1 MPDVFFD
8 EDEATRLLDAIVD
21 QTRAQSDAH
30 RGDRPNFP
38 ASSAGR
44 DFGGHGAQIQAL
56 LSQLHERG
64 TWRLDNIS
72 DTADAARAQLRAFG
86 EIDRG
91 LSGQFGEQEAGM
103 N

>member
-8 EDEATRLLDAIVD
+8 EDEATRLLDAVMD
-21 QTRAQSDAH
+21 QARTQGDAH
-30 RGDRPNFP
+30 REDRPNFP

-56 LSQLHERG
+56 LSRLHERG
-64 TWRLDNIS
+64 AWRLDNIS
-72 DTADAARAQLRAFG
+72 ATADATREQVRAFG
-86 EIDRG
+86 DVDRNLAG
-91 LSGQFGEQEAGM
+91 KFGNQETGV

>member
-1 MPDVFFD
+1 MPDVFLD
-8 EDEATRLLDAIVD
+8 EDEATRLLDAVVD
-21 QTRAQSDAH
+21 QTRVQSDAH

-64 TWRLDNIS
+64 AWRLDNIS
-72 DTADAARAQLRAFG
+72 ATANAARAQLRAFG

>member
-8 EDEATRLLDAIVD
+8 EDEATRLLDAVVD

-44 DFGGHGAQIQAL
+44 DFGGDGGQIQAL

-64 TWRLDNIS
+64 AWRLDNIS
-72 DTADAARAQLRAFG
+72 ATADAARAQLRAFG

-91 LSGQFGEQEAGM
+91 LSSQLGEQEVGM

>member
-8 EDEATRLLDAIVD
+8 EEEATRLLDDVMD
-21 QTRAQSDAH
+21 QARAQSDAH
-30 RGDRPNFP
+30 RGDRPSFAP
-38 ASSAGR
+38 SSAGR
-44 DFGGHGAQIQAL
+44 DFSGHGAQIQAL

-64 TWRLDNIS
+64 AWRLDNIS
-72 DTADAARAQLRAFG
+72 ATADAARAQLRAFG

-91 LSGQFGEQEAGM
+91 LSGQLGEQEAGM

>member
-1 MPDVFFD
+1 MLDVFFD
-8 EDEATRLLDAIVD
+8 EDEATRLLDAVVD

-64 TWRLDNIS
+64 AWRLDNIS
-72 DTADAARAQLRAFG
+72 ATANAARAQLRAFG

-91 LSGQFGEQEAGM
+91 LSGQLGEQEAGM

>member
-8 EDEATRLLDAIVD
+8 EDEATRLLDAVVD

-30 RGDRPNFP
+30 RGNRPNFP
-38 ASSAGR
+38 QSSAGR

-56 LSQLHERG
+56 LNRLHERG
-64 TWRLDNIS
+64 AWRLENLS
-72 DTADAARAQLRAFG
+72 ATADAAREQLRAFG
-86 EIDRG
+86 DVDRG
-91 LSGQFGEQEAGM
+91 LAGQLGDQEAGV

>member
-8 EDEATRLLDAIVD
+8 EDEATRLLDAVVD
-21 QTRAQSDAH
+21 QTRAQGGAH
-30 RGDRPNFP
+30 RGDRPTFP

-64 TWRLDNIS
+64 AWRLDNIS
-72 DTADAARAQLRAFG
+72 ATADAARAQLRAFG

-91 LSGQFGEQEAGM
+91 LSGQLGEQEAGM

>member
-8 EDEATRLLDAIVD
+8 EDEAARLLDAVVD

-30 RGDRPNFP
+30 RGDRPSFP

-64 TWRLDNIS
+64 AWRLDNIS
-72 DTADAARAQLRAFG
+72 ATADAARAQLRAFG

-91 LSGQFGEQEAGM
+91 LSGQLGEQEAGM

>member
-8 EDEATRLLDAIVD
+8 EDEATRLLDAVVD

-56 LSQLHERG
+56 LSQLHERSVAVG
-64 TWRLDNIS
+64 QHIGHSGCCTR
-72 DTADAARAQLRAFG
+72 TAACLRG
-86 EIDRG
+86 DRPW
-91 LSGQFGEQEAGM
+91 SFWPAW
-103 N
+103 